1 MSLLKSHLW
10 PACRLPYP
18 HPRPQT
24 STNVSADIAP
34 LAALPPHPPPGPGP
48 GPGHHD
54 HPRLWLLG
62 ALSSQK
68 VRLSLC
74 SAADCA
80 KHIELTIRRAAHAAL
95 RGVLDPEE
103 CLRNAL
109 PRARAC
115 VPHGATPDPLERLVK
130 TVLSLEFWRGWGRT
144 PSNPP
149 RCASSPQR
157 RVRSP
162 RMSSKCI
169 TARASMR
176 PPQGHPGSTGKAGK
190 NNAFPRVLEGLG
202 AKTLKSAALL

>member
-24 STNVSADIAP
+24 STNVSSNIAP
-34 LAALPPHPPPGPGP
+34 LAAPPSHPPPGPSP

-80 KHIELTIRRAAHAAL
+80 KHIEYEGFRPQPFQNSRKSTVFTSLSSGSGVAPWGTHARARGNAFRRHSWGSNTPRRAAKAA
-95 RGVLDPEE
+95 RRITQWP
-103 CLRNAL
+103 
-109 PRARAC
+109 
-115 VPHGATPDPLERLVK
+115 
-130 TVLSLEFWRGWGRT
+130 WGRRGEGGVAA
-144 PSNPP
+144 PP
-149 RCASSPQR
+149 
-157 RVRSP
+157 
-162 RMSSKCI
+162 
-169 TARASMR
+169 
-176 PPQGHPGSTGKAGK
+176 
-190 NNAFPRVLEGLG
+190 
-202 AKTLKSAALL
+202 